1 MHSVRHS
8 RSRVLF
14 EVFCALAMSAS
25 FAGAWMQTGASAL
38 LAAAGVAAL
47 YALVHMFDLGGRKP
61 QASVDQ
67 PKVEHAQDIAAQP
80 PAASEP
86 VEAVVAVEEV
96 EHAEPVAPRKRKA
109 GGTKPRRKD
118 ADHLTDLPVEEAVAE
133 EARLADAEVAAPAPS
148 AEVTHLHIEPLFE
161 AEPFTRMPRP
171 AFGRKAG

>member
-47 YALVHMFDLGGRKP
+47 YALVHMFDLGGSKP
-61 QASVDQ
+61 HGIVDRPEVKDVPSDAVQ
-67 PKVEHAQDIAAQP
+67 PVARRV
-80 PAASEP
+80 P
-86 VEAVVAVEEV
+86 VEAAVAIEEAAG
-96 EHAEPVAPRKRKA
+96 AEPAAPQKRPSRAKS
-109 GGTKPRRKD
+109 RRKS
-118 ADHLTDLPVEEAVAE
+118 ADRQVSAPDEPTVTEFAPPVE
-133 EARLADAEVAAPAPS
+133 AEVAFPEPS